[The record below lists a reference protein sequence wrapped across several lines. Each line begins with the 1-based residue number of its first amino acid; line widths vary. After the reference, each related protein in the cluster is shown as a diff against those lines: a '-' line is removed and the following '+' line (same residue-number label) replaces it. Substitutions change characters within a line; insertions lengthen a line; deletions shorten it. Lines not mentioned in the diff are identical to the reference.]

1 MRTII
6 IGDIHGCYHH
16 FISLLKKI
24 NYKKK
29 KDRLILMGDLM
40 DRGPWSHEMLMLAV
54 RWRRESPDRFF
65 MIRGNHEQMIVE
77 QDKSL
82 ERQLIWRCVGKG
94 TTIRSFRHHRDR
106 MENYIPWILKHMPIS
121 LVDPDFQCVHA
132 SIENEDVNKNSLDL
146 LVKDHS
152 WSKKNLYQ
160 GKLTIIGHTPLDEPT
175 YYDGSGNPGIYLDY
189 HQWKPLPKTGAICID
204 TGCVYGNKLTA
215 MIIED
220 GKYCLEMVPG
230 TCYFDG
236 SSENYIKYVKKVC
249 HLPETIQAFC
259 DKI

>member
-1 MRTII
+1 MRTILV
-6 IGDIHGCYHH
+6 GDIHGCCHH
-16 FISLLKKI
+16 FIKLLKKVHY
-24 NYKKK
+24 NKNR
-29 KDRLILMGDLM
+29 DRLILMGDLM

-54 RWRRESPDRFF
+54 RWKRENPNRFF

-94 TTIRSFRHHRDR
+94 ASLRSFRRHKDK
-106 MENYIPWILKHMPIS
+106 MENYIPWILKNMPLAFEDS
-121 LVDPDFQCVHA
+121 RFQCVHA
-132 SIENEDVNKNSLDL
+132 SIAEDKI
-146 LVKDHS
+146 KYHS

-175 YYDGSGNPGIYLDY
+175 YYDGSGCQGLFLEY
-189 HQWKPLPKTGAICID
+189 HQWQPLPEKGAICID

-220 GKYCLEMVPG
+220 GNFCLEMVPG

-236 SSENYIKYVKKVC
+236 SSENYIKYVKKFC
-249 HLPETIQAFC
+249 HFPQTIRNFY